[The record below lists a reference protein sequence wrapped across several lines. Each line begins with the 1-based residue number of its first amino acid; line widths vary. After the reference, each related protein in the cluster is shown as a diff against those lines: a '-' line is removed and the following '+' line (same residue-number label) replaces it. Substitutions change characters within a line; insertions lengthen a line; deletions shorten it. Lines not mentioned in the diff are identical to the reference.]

1 MTEAHPSASQWI
13 AAFALRLGVEAPT
26 EAEVEAL
33 LELAGV
39 AAHTSERI
47 AAPLACWLVGRSGLT
62 PAEALE
68 SARRVTD

>member
-1 MTEAHPSASQWI
+1 MTEAQPSASQWV
-13 AAFALRLGVEAPT
+13 AAYAARLGIEAPT

-47 AAPLACWLVGRSGLT
+47 AAPLACWLVGRSGMT

-68 SARRVTD
+68 CAREVAG